1 MRIGLRAKALII
13 AAGIS
18 FLGAVLVFL
27 ATNRIITQALLGAY
41 QSRSVAIAQSLSLQL
56 DRIQALGVEVRDLTG
71 FDKLCRSTVEAYEG
85 IDFAMVVDREG
96 VILYH
101 NDPAHH
107 GERIGDAALLEAV
120 GAPTG
125 RARAFASGARY
136 GAIAPVRGVD
146 GRPLGAVV
154 VGIAPG
160 AIPAAME
167 EIRQGRLLA
176 GALAISV
183 GVLLMLVAL
192 SRFVT
197 RPLGVLIRSVEH
209 LREDASDLSRR
220 VPLQSADEIGS
231 LARAFNGLL
240 QELQDTTVSRAS
252 LAAAYDMLQRS
263 EAKYR
268 ELVSNANAVILR
280 MDMEGRVTYFNEYAE
295 RFFGYRAE
303 EILGRPVVGTLVPA
317 VESETGRDLGA
328 LVADIVAHPGAHAE
342 NENENITRDGRRV
355 YLHWANQAI
364 LDEAGK
370 QVGVLSIGH
379 DITEKRQAERELERH
394 RHHLEEL
401 VFSRTA
407 ELAAARDAAEAASR
421 AKTVFLANMSH
432 ELRTPMNGIMGM
444 TALALRRATDAKQ
457 IEQLSKSQAAAQH
470 LLEIINDVLDISRI
484 EAEGLRLE
492 EADFS
497 LTKLIAGAC
506 AMQEEAARTKGLE
519 LTWEVVGEVPD
530 ELRGDALRLRQ
541 VLLNFL
547 GNAVKFSERGQV
559 VVKASTM
566 EQDAGSVLL
575 RIQVADQGI
584 GISGEQQ
591 AKLFQPFAQ
600 GDDSPTRRYG
610 GAGLGLTISRRIARL
625 MGGDVGVISSPGQ
638 GSTFWM
644 TARVKRGQP
653 KAVATR
659 TGEVSPREV
668 LAQRFGGLK
677 VLVVEDEPMNQEV
690 AVLMVEDAGL
700 VAERA
705 DNGRQAVEKARE
717 GGYALILMDMQ
728 MPEMNGLEAT
738 RAIRAL
744 PGGEA
749 VPIVAM
755 TANAFGEDRRRCL
768 EAGMNDHIAKPVS
781 ADLLYVT
788 LTRWLE
794 QSAASAH
801 G

>member
-1 MRIGLRAKALII
+1 MGETLTQWWKPPRKAGDVVSEVE
-13 AAGIS
+13 AAS
-18 FLGAVLVFL
+18 FALVGGGFLALGAVAFLVY
-27 ATNRIITQALLGAY
+27 I
-41 QSRSVAIAQSLSLQL
+41 RSVAPEMLWTVRGLGPATLIMMGAVAIVMRKLGMVRAVAMLMIYGCWTYATVVSWFDGGLRSVTLFFYPLIIVMAAWRISTGVAALMSLASVGACAGYAVA
-56 DRIQALGVEVRDLTG
+56 DYAGVLPTPPDISPAML
-71 FDKLCRSTVEAYEG
+71 FIVEALVLA
-85 IDFAMVVDREG
+85 FSG
-96 VILYH
+96 VL
-101 NDPAHH
+101 
-107 GERIGDAALLEAV
+107 
-120 GAPTG
+120 
-125 RARAFASGARY
+125 
-136 GAIAPVRGVD
+136 
-146 GRPLGAVV
+146 
-154 VGIAPG
+154 
-160 AIPAAME
+160 AAMLVSSYRSRLDE
-167 EIRQGRLLA
+167 VSRLSEDLAERGR
-176 GALAISV
+176 
-183 GVLLMLVAL
+183 
-192 SRFVT
+192 
-197 RPLGVLIRSVEH
+197 E
-209 LREDASDLSRR
+209 
-220 VPLQSADEIGS
+220 LQS
-231 LARAFNGLL
+231 
-240 QELQDTTVSRAS
+240 
-252 LAAAYDMLQRS
+252 S

-295 RFFGYRAE
+295 RFFGYTVA
-303 EILGRPVVGTLVPA
+303 EILGRQVVGTLVPA
-317 VESETGRDLGA
+317 VESETGRDLEA
-328 LVADIVAHPGAHAE
+328 LVADIVVHPGAHAE

-470 LLEIINDVLDISRI
+470 LLEIINDVLDVSRI

-559 VVKASTM
+559 AVKASTM
-566 EQDAGSVLL
+566 EQDTGSVLL

-653 KAVATR
+653 KVAATR

>member
-1 MRIGLRAKALII
+1 MGEALTQWWKPPRKAGDVVSEVE
-13 AAGIS
+13 AAS
-18 FLGAVLVFL
+18 FALVGGGFLALGAVAFLVY
-27 ATNRIITQALLGAY
+27 I
-41 QSRSVAIAQSLSLQL
+41 RSVAPEMLWTVRGLGPATLIMMGAVAIVMRKLGMVRAVAMLMIYGCWTYATVVSWFDGGLRSVTLFFYPLIIVMAAWRISTGVAALMSLASVGACAGYAVA
-56 DRIQALGVEVRDLTG
+56 DYAGVLPTPPDISPAML
-71 FDKLCRSTVEAYEG
+71 FIVEALVLA
-85 IDFAMVVDREG
+85 FSG
-96 VILYH
+96 VL
-101 NDPAHH
+101 
-107 GERIGDAALLEAV
+107 
-120 GAPTG
+120 
-125 RARAFASGARY
+125 
-136 GAIAPVRGVD
+136 
-146 GRPLGAVV
+146 
-154 VGIAPG
+154 
-160 AIPAAME
+160 AAMLVSSYRSRLDE
-167 EIRQGRLLA
+167 VSRLGEDLAERGR
-176 GALAISV
+176 
-183 GVLLMLVAL
+183 
-192 SRFVT
+192 
-197 RPLGVLIRSVEH
+197 E
-209 LREDASDLSRR
+209 
-220 VPLQSADEIGS
+220 LQS
-231 LARAFNGLL
+231 
-240 QELQDTTVSRAS
+240 
-252 LAAAYDMLQRS
+252 S

-788 LTRWLE
+788 LTRWL
-794 QSAASAH
+794 QQTSSPAH
-801 G
+801 A